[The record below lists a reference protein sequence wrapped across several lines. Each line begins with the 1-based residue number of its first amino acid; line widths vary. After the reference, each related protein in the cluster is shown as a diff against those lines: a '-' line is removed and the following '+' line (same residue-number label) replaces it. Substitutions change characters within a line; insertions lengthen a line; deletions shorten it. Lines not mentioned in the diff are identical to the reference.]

1 MDSASCSQLFN
12 TSWTLHRLSPLH
24 HKKDCESL
32 LNNQAALNTYATRLR
47 DQLTGDVLA
56 GLHSTASAADDDA
69 LSKTGALKE
78 CKWRSIS
85 AGSSTRDAALDRRDA
100 NVSFPGILVTLEY
113 ENIAYKAALL
123 AELESNS
130 QLDPPR
136 EGSTFLPL
144 LLTKCPNAL
153 RQTFISFLS
162 ANFDAYCAPLRLSS
176 AFLCKGLETSVN
188 ELRTGLGDSGAN
200 EIVEEVIKELQLTLA
215 FSAMIAPALRTLN
228 VSISRASLTGFL
240 SNGNT
245 TSRRTLKQ
253 KLDSPLIANLSTYLE
268 THLAMQLDLT
278 GSSKN
283 QAAKQHVRLSK
294 ISCAAFVLGGE
305 GRMKLVVDVAR
316 AESQD
321 GDDAPPKDRIAL
333 RASETLL
340 RAVISKAVVGDQTA
354 T

>member
-1 MDSASCSQLFN
+1 MDSASYLQLFN

-56 GLHSTASAADDDA
+56 GLHSTASTADDDA
-69 LSKTGALKE
+69 LSRTGALKE

-85 AGSSTRDAALDRRDA
+85 AGSSTRDASNRRDA
-100 NVSFPGILVTLEY
+100 NTSFPGILVTLEY
-113 ENIAYKAALL
+113 ENVVYKAALL
-123 AELESNS
+123 AEPHYSS
-130 QLDPPR
+130 QRDSPR

-144 LLTKCPNAL
+144 LLTRCPNAL

-162 ANFDAYCAPLRLSS
+162 ANFDAYCAPLRLPS
-176 AFLCKGLETSVN
+176 AFLCRGLETFVD
-188 ELRTGLGDSGAN
+188 ELRTGSGDSAN
-200 EIVEEVIKELQLTLA
+200 DIVEEVIKELQLTLA

-240 SNGNT
+240 SDENSS
-245 TSRRTLKQ
+245 SRRTLKQ
-253 KLDSPLIANLSTYLE
+253 KMSSPLIANLSTYLE

-294 ISCAAFVLGGE
+294 ASCAAFVLGGE

-316 AESQD
+316 AEGQD
-321 GDDAPPKDRIAL
+321 EDDAPPKDRLAL
-333 RASETLL
+333 RASQILL
-340 RAVISKAVVGDQTA
+340 RAVISKAVVRDQTA

>member
-1 MDSASCSQLFN
+1 MESASYSQLFN

-56 GLHSTASAADDDA
+56 GLHSTAGTADDDA

-78 CKWRSIS
+78 CSWRSIS
-85 AGSSTRDAALDRRDA
+85 SGSSTRDASDRRDA

-113 ENIAYKAALL
+113 ENIVYKAALL
-123 AELESNS
+123 AEPESDS
-130 QLDPPR
+130 QRDPPH

-162 ANFDAYCAPLRLSS
+162 ANFDVYCAPLRLPS
-176 AFLCKGLETSVN
+176 AFLCNGLETFVD
-188 ELRTGLGDSGAN
+188 ELRTGLGDSAN
-200 EIVEEVIKELQLTLA
+200 EVVEEVIKELQLTLA
-215 FSAMIAPALRTLN
+215 FSAIIAPALRTLN

-240 SNGNT
+240 NDGKN

-253 KLDSPLIANLSTYLE
+253 KLSNPLIANLSTYLE

-278 GSSKN
+278 GSLKN

-294 ISCAAFVLGGE
+294 ASCAAFVLGGE

-316 AESQD
+316 AESQE
-321 GDDAPPKDRIAL
+321 GDDAPLKDQLAL
-333 RASETLL
+333 RASQTLL
-340 RAVISKAVVGDQTA
+340 RVVISKAVIRDQTA

>member
-1 MDSASCSQLFN
+1 MDSASYSQIFN

-32 LNNQAALNTYATRLR
+32 LNNQTALNTYATRLR

-56 GLHSTASAADDDA
+56 GLHATASAVDDDA

-78 CKWRSIS
+78 CRWQSIS
-85 AGSSTRDAALDRRDA
+85 GSSQRDLSNRRDA
-100 NVSFPGILVTLEY
+100 NTSFPGILVTLEY
-113 ENIAYKAALL
+113 ENIVYKAALL
-123 AELESNS
+123 SEQESNMQRDTS
-130 QLDPPR
+130 R

-162 ANFDAYCAPLRLSS
+162 TNFDAYCAPLRLPSS
-176 AFLCKGLETSVN
+176 FLCKGLENFVDK
-188 ELRTGLGDSGAN
+188 LRTGLGGSAAD
-200 EIVEEVIKELQLTLA
+200 EIVEEVIRELQLTLA
-215 FSAMIAPALRTLN
+215 FSAVVAPALRTLN

-240 SNGNT
+240 RHEDS

-253 KLDSPLIANLSTYLE
+253 KLSSPLIANLSAYLE

-278 GSSKN
+278 GSSKSN
-283 QAAKQHVRLSK
+283 AAKQHVRLSK
-294 ISCAAFVLGGE
+294 ASCAVFVLGGE
-305 GRMKLVVDVAR
+305 GRMKLVADVAR
-316 AESQD
+316 AEGQD
-321 GDDAPPKDRIAL
+321 EDDAPSKERL
-333 RASETLL
+333 VLHASETLL
-340 RAVISKAVVGDQTA
+340 RAVISKAVIGDQTA